1 MSQRTIQLLG
11 NGCNGHKTREV
22 QKGPWKLMLIE
33 KEWGKNSKPLYLVRC
48 RNRTAWRKREN
59 LSRQN
64 RWLPKSATQTRKLR
78 CSTTTHKLP
87 VTFSLDRYC
96 FCAHCANRGC
106 DKSHPSE
113 TQLTVRDYSENG
125 YNDRNPSGVGSK
137 METEL
142 FLSWNPGTLIH

>member
-48 RNRTAWRKREN
+48 RNRTAWRKRET
-59 LSRQN
+59 LSREN

-78 CSTTTHKLP
+78 CSTTTHKQP
-87 VTFSLDRYC
+87 VAFSLDRY

-106 DKSHPSE
+106 DDPHPSE
-113 TQLTVRDYSENG
+113 PQLTVRDYSENG
-125 YNDRNPSGVGSK
+125 YSDRNPSGVGSK